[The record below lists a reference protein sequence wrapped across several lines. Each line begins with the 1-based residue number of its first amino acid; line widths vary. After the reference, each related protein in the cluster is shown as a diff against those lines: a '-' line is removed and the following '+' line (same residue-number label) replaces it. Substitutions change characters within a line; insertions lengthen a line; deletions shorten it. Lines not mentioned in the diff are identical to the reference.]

1 MLEQSLIDKTLA
13 DTFLLEI
20 YKASN
25 HNSDISK
32 LTVGLIK
39 TINEI
44 YQYFEPNHFKG
55 ELVICSTFDSSIIP
69 LINPEKIIFDK
80 SVLMMLQSKTLII
93 QKVNNDLFIWKN
105 KNIKSLLNNKNTLFY
120 FYKNEV
126 EYFYKNNKIIN
137 LKPIAGKFSVFSSYY
152 YLLSDYLVNYSL
164 THIYNSSCEH
174 FRTVWAD
181 EKRIYFINKPE
192 KIMHKSLR
200 EYLKSNLRGINVEV
214 ISEFNLNARKPVDIR
229 VHWKTANRCALIEI
243 KWLGASMDKDNKRI
257 STPYTK
263 SRAIDGAKQLK
274 EYLDLAESD
283 SPEIITKGYLIVI
296 DGRRKID
303 RKKILKIIS
312 EKDGLYYQSIEIN
325 YPDKYKSITN
335 FEPPLRM
342 FARPICQ

>member
-13 DTFLLEI
+13 DTFLLDI

-25 HNSDISK
+25 HNSDIPK
-32 LTVGLIK
+32 LTLGLIK
-39 TINEI
+39 TIIEI
-44 YQYFEPNHFKG
+44 YQCFEPNHFKG
-55 ELVICSTFDSSIIP
+55 KLAICSTLDSSVIP
-69 LINPEKIIFDK
+69 LTNPEKILDK
-80 SVLMMLQSKTLII
+80 SVLMMLQSKTLLI
-93 QKVNNDLFIWKN
+93 QKTNNELNLWKN
-105 KNIKSLLNNKNTLFY
+105 KNIKPLLNNKNILFY
-120 FYKNEV
+120 FYQNEE
-126 EYFYKNNKIIN
+126 EYFYINNKKIN
-137 LKPIAGKFSVFSSYY
+137 LISNAGKFSIFSSYY
-152 YLLSDYLVNYSL
+152 YLLNDILNNYSL

-174 FRTVWAD
+174 FKNVWAD

-192 KIMHKSLR
+192 KTMHKSLR

-214 ISEFNLNARKPVDIR
+214 ISEYNLNARKPVDIR

-243 KWLGASMDKDNKRI
+243 KWLGVSMDKEKKRI

-283 SPEIITKGYLIVI
+283 SPGIITKGYLVVI

-325 YPDKYKSITN
+325 YPDEYKSITN

-342 FARPICQ
+342 FTRPICQ